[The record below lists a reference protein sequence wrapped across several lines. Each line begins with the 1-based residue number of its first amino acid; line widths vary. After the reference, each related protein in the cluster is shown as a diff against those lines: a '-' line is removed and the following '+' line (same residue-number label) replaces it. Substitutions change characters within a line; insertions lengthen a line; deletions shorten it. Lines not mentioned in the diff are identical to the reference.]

1 MEDKIS
7 KIIMKKKE
15 YYIEELEK
23 PSREKFRAL
32 KYQKYYTGG
41 SIVLM
46 FLVFLAMYFVL
57 N

>member
-1 MEDKIS
+1 MERKIS

-15 YYIEELEK
+15 YYADELEK
-23 PSREKFRAL
+23 KSSEKIRAL

-46 FLVFLAMYFVL
+46 LIVLSAMYLVL